1 MCAKRFNPLDE
12 LELLKDADPRYR
24 LAQGLV
30 SHKLFESFFAEV
42 NSPTPAAA
50 CPRSNQIICRGTSLT
65 RNIPP
70 RKNRQ

>member
-30 SHKLFESFFAEV
+30 SHRLFGSCLAEV

-50 CPRSNQIICRGTSLT
+50 TPKVQPNPRAGVPRS
-65 RNIPP
+65 
-70 RKNRQ
+70 